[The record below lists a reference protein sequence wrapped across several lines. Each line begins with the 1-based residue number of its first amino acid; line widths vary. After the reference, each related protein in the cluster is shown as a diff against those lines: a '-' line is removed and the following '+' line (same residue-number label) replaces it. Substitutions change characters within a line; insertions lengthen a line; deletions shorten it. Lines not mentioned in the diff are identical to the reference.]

1 VWATRARCSWPSS
14 WCSELDYPGP
24 VQRLIDELR
33 RLPGVGPK
41 SAQRIAFHLLKGTRE
56 DAARLGSAVS
66 SLLESIRLCRV
77 CNAVT
82 DADECGHCSDPAR
95 SDRLVCVVEEP
106 HNLHAVERTR
116 DFRGRYH
123 VLHGALSPLA
133 GIGPDELKLAGLLER
148 VRNGGVEE
156 VILATSPTV
165 EGEATA
171 VYLAKILKPLGVK
184 VTRIAMGV
192 PVGADLE
199 WADEVTMAKALE
211 GRREY

>member
-1 VWATRARCSWPSS
+1 M
-14 WCSELDYPGP
+14 DYPAP

-41 SAQRIAFHLLKGTRE
+41 SAQRIAFYLLKGTPD
-56 DAARLGSAVS
+56 DAARLAAAVQG
-66 SLLESIRLCRV
+66 LLEAIRLCSV

-82 DADECGHCSDPAR
+82 DREVCAHCSDPAR
-95 SDRLVCVVEEP
+95 SERVICVIEEP
-106 HNLHAVERTR
+106 HNLIAVERTR
-116 DFRGRYH
+116 DFKGRYH
-123 VLHGALSPLA
+123 VLHGALSPLQ
-133 GIGPDELKLAGLLER
+133 GVGPDELKLSGLLGR
-148 VRNGGVEE
+148 VRSGAVEE

-171 VYLAKILKPLGVK
+171 VYLAKVLKPLGVK

-192 PVGADLE
+192 PVGADLD